1 MTECSIS
8 SDCIM
13 ISCRWVIDKHDWIV
27 RNEYSMVDSSS
38 TAVVAVVDSDVV
50 SSGVRILKLETGVDC
65 CLEADEEENKRRRD
79 DDEDDV
85 EVNVSDEF
93 ADTSDSS
100 ESEKIGV
107 LAEASDFNAP
117 RSE

>member
-1 MTECSIS
+1 
-8 SDCIM
+8 M

-27 RNEYSMVDSSS
+27 RSEYSIVDSSS
-38 TAVVAVVDSDVV
+38 TAVAVVDSEVV
-50 SSGVRILKLETGVDC
+50 SSGVIMLKLETGVDC
-65 CLEADEEENKRRRD
+65 CLEEDEDENKRRRE
-79 DDEDDV
+79 DEDDV
-85 EVNVSDEF
+85 EVKVNDEF

>member
-8 SDCIM
+8 SDCII

-27 RNEYSMVDSSS
+27 RSEYSTVDSSS
-38 TAVVAVVDSDVV
+38 TAVAVVDSEVV

-79 DDEDDV
+79 DEDDV
-85 EVNVSDEF
+85 DVKVSDEF

-107 LAEASDFNAP
+107 LVEASDFNAP

>member
-1 MTECSIS
+1 
-8 SDCIM
+8 M
-13 ISCRWVIDKHDWIV
+13 ISCRWVIDKHDRIV
-27 RNEYSMVDSSS
+27 RNEYSIVDSSS
-38 TAVVAVVDSDVV
+38 TAVAVVDSEVV

-65 CLEADEEENKRRRD
+65 CLEAENKRRRD
-79 DDEDDV
+79 DEDDV
-85 EVNVSDEF
+85 EVKVNDEF